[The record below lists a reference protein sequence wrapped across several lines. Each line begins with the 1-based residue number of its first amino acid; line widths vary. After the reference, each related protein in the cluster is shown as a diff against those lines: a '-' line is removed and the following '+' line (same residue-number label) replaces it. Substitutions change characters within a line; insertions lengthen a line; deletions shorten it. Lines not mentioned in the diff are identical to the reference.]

1 MDLALGGRVA
11 LISGAASGIGRAS
24 ARAFA
29 AEGARVALLD
39 RDAAALA
46 DLRDELSAAG
56 AVASAFVCD
65 VTDET
70 AVGRAVAAAAAQ
82 FGSLDHVVSCAG
94 ISGPFGADLAEISL
108 ADWNAVFAVNV
119 GGAFLLVRAALPWLR
134 AAEAATIVL
143 LASDSAV
150 VAAPGMVPYC
160 ASKGALVQLATALAV
175 EFATERGGGI
185 RVNALCPSIV
195 DTPLS
200 RGDLGLEVQGFADVD
215 YPVQSADEVAQHV
228 LYLSSVR
235 SRPVNG
241 VALLSDFGYA
251 ARSSFPA

>member
-1 MDLALGGRVA
+1 M
-11 LISGAASGIGRAS
+11 ISGAASGIGRAT

-29 AEGARVALLD
+29 AEGAHIALLD
-39 RDAAALA
+39 RDAEALA
-46 DLRDELSAAG
+46 AVHAELRAEQHEG
-56 AVASAFVCD
+56 GRVASFVCD
-65 VTDET
+65 VTNET
-70 AVGRAVAAAAAQ
+70 DVASAVTAAAR
-82 FGSLDHVVSCAG
+82 SLGGVDHVVSCAG
-94 ISGPFGADLAEISL
+94 ISGPFGVELEQISL
-108 ADWNAVFAVNV
+108 AAWNSVFAVNV

-134 AAEAATIVL
+134 SADAATIVF

-160 ASKGALVQLATALAV
+160 ASKGALVQLAKALAV
-175 EFATERGGGI
+175 ELATEHGGGI

-200 RGDLGLEVQGFADVD
+200 REDLGLQEQGFGGAD
-215 YPVQSADEVAQHV
+215 YPVQSAAEVANHV
-228 LYLSSVR
+228 LYLSSPV

-241 VALLSDFGYA
+241 VAMLSDFGYA

>member
-1 MDLALGGRVA
+1 MLGGRSVV
-11 LISGAASGIGRAS
+11 ITGAASGIGLAT
-24 ARAFA
+24 AHAFA

-39 RDAAALA
+39 RDAPALA
-46 DLRDELSAAG
+46 AAHAEFTAGG
-56 AVASAFVCD
+56 ARATAFVCD
-65 VTDET
+65 VTDEAAVAV
-70 AVGRAVAAAAAQ
+70 AVGAAAAEL
-82 FGSLDHVVSCAG
+82 GGIDHLVSCAG
-94 ISGPFGADLAEISL
+94 ISGPFGASLESISL
-108 ADWNAVFAVNV
+108 AAWNSVFAVNV

-134 AAEAATIVL
+134 RADAATIVL

-160 ASKGALVQLATALAV
+160 ASKGALVQLAKALAV
-175 EFATERGGGI
+175 EFNAEGAGI

-200 RGDLGLEVQGFADVD
+200 RGDLGLAEQGFAGAG
-215 YPVQSADEVAQHV
+215 YPVQSATEVADHV
-228 LYLSSVR
+228 LYLSSPR